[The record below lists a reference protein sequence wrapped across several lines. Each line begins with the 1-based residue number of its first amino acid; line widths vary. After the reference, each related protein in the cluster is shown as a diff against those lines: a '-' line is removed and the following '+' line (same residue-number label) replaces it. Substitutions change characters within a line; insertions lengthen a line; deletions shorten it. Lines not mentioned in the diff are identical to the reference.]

1 MGFKFR
7 KSIKV
12 APGVKVNLSR
22 KGVGVSAGV
31 KGARVSTGPSGTRI
45 TTSIPGSG
53 LSYEHRVGSKKG
65 NNNTSVQSYS
75 ESEINRQV
83 FEVTAF
89 RIKDNKLNSGARK
102 WMKSLSIITGVIAII
117 CLVLLQVI
125 FTVLFGLISFMCYK
139 NIKVPMGVICP
150 SCNRQQ
156 PLLFNQKEIQCLK
169 CKSTL
174 VIK

>member
-65 NNNTSVQSYS
+65 NNYTSTQNYS
-75 ESEINRQV
+75 ESKINRQI

-89 RIKDNKLNSGARK
+89 KIKDNKLNSGARK
-102 WMKSLSIITGVIAII
+102 WMKPLSIITGVIAII
-117 CLVLLQVI
+117 CLLLLQVI
-125 FTVLFGLISFMCYK
+125 FAVVLGVISFMCYK
-139 NIKVPMGVICP
+139 NIKVPMGVTCP

-156 PLLFNQKEIQCLK
+156 PLLFNYKEIQCLK

>member
-31 KGARVSTGPSGTRI
+31 KGARVSTGPAGTRI

-53 LSYEHRVGSKKG
+53 LSYEHRVGKKKG
-65 NNNTSVQSYS
+65 SQNQSEQHYQKQEHHS
-75 ESEINRQV
+75 QI
-83 FEVTAF
+83 FEVIPI
-89 RIKDNKLNSGARK
+89 RIKDNKANTVARK
-102 WMKSLSIITGVIAII
+102 MMMPFAVLMGVITVVSLLLAQFILAVVCGII
-117 CLVLLQVI
+117 G
-125 FTVLFGLISFMCYK
+125 FFCYK
-139 NIKVPMGVICP
+139 NIKVPVGVTCP

-156 PLLFNQKEIQCLK
+156 PLLFKQKEIQCLK